1 MSRPAFLLL
10 AAAALG
16 AATGARAQGFE
27 PHLAGE
33 VELGMYGIGTYDAP
47 SGRATGTDA
56 QLRGEIGLGLHLTP
70 EFSLQGSIATE
81 PVGEVE
87 PNGGLVGLRYQGA
100 YIETLYADWR
110 PVQDL
115 SLYAGKFSA
124 PFGYGHHAFPGVLAQ
139 VRAHEVYLIKEQLGA
154 GATWTFLSDPGGLG
168 EHDLSLAVSTL
179 DTSFLSETAFTRKR
193 LSDGDFERYSRN
205 RRAQGGPG
213 NTGQSDTIA
222 MALDGD
228 GIAGLPGFAYH
239 LAVLSRG
246 AGRDGTAREWGYAAG
261 AQQEIRWNTE
271 LRTLLFAEHV
281 EFRNAGGRPL
291 LEDDATGEE
300 TPDHARR
307 RFTTIGARTSWG
319 EWRATAV
326 WQRDQIKS
334 SAEPTP
340 TARWF
345 EVSVG
350 RELAWGFGID
360 VGWQHSRLPDEETG
374 RRGNSQAVIGL
385 LSWRAEF

>member
-1 MSRPAFLLL
+1 VNRPAILLL
-10 AAAALG
+10 AATLSLT
-16 AATGARAQGFE
+16 ATAARAQGFE

-33 VELGMYGIGTYDAP
+33 LELGLYGIGTYDAP

-56 QLRGEIGLGLHLTP
+56 QLRGELALGLHLTP
-70 EFSLQGSIATE
+70 EFSLQGSIAME
-81 PVGEVE
+81 PVGETE

-100 YIETLYADWR
+100 FVETLYADWR
-110 PVQDL
+110 PVQEL

-124 PFGYGHHAFPGVLAQ
+124 PFGYGHHIFPGVLAK
-139 VRAHEVYLIKEQLGA
+139 VRAEETYHIKEQLGA
-154 GATWTFLSDPGGLG
+154 GIGWTFLSDPGGLG
-168 EHDLSLAVSTL
+168 EHELSLAVSTL

-193 LSDGDFERYSRN
+193 LSDGDFERYART

-222 MALDGD
+222 VALDGD
-228 GIAGLPGFAYH
+228 GIAALPGFAYH

-261 AQQEIRWNTE
+261 AQQEIRWSEE

-291 LEDDATGEE
+291 AEDPDTGEE
-300 TPDHARR
+300 LPDHARR

-340 TARWF
+340 TARWI
-345 EVSVG
+345 ELSAG
-350 RELAWGFGID
+350 RELGWGFGLD
-360 VGWQHSRLPDEETG
+360 VGWQHSRLPDEATG
-374 RRGNSQAVIGL
+374 GRGNSQAVIGM
-385 LSWRAEF
+385 LSWQAEF